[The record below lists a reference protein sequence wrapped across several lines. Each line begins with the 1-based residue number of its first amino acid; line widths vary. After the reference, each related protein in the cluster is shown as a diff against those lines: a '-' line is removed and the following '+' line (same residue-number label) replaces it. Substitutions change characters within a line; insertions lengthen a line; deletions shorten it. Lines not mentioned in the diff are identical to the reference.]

1 MSIRVELTPEMEADL
16 AAQAAR
22 SGVSLDQYV
31 RTVLEKQASPAPIR
45 PLVMSAAE
53 RARAFEE
60 WAEKFP
66 YRRTEP
72 LPDEAVARESFY
84 LDTD

>member
-31 RTVLEKQASPAPIR
+31 RTVLEKHVLSAPIR
-45 PLVMSAAE
+45 PVMMSAAD

>member
-1 MSIRVELTPEMEADL
+1 MEADW

-31 RTVLEKQASPAPIR
+31 RTVLEEHMLPAPIR
-45 PLVMSAAE
+45 PPVMSAVD

-72 LPDEAVARESFY
+72 LPDEAVARASFY
-84 LDTD
+84 LDSD